1 MGVVMKAVAGML
13 LFGVVAVQAQDFV
26 APAPPAEEIVPV
38 EVTEPRPSI
47 EGIVR
52 EIFTTRKPW
61 QMVNP
66 MAPKEYGSGERFVS
80 KDRGPG
86 TPFHSTGVV
95 VMGVDW

>member
-1 MGVVMKAVAGML
+1 MKAAMAVLLLGVVSL
-13 LFGVVAVQAQDFV
+13 PAQDFV
-26 APAPPAEEIVPV
+26 APAPPAREIVPV
-38 EVTEPRPSI
+38 EVAEPRPSI

-61 QMVNP
+61 QLVNP
-66 MAPKEYGSGERFVS
+66 LAPKEYGSGEKFVS